1 VCQSDAY
8 VQGDQ
13 ASGGRFGAHLA
24 GRHGQQERCPA
35 GKSQAGL
42 PGLLISSSL
51 HREEDNQG
59 WKELRNQ
66 QPAGWVWPLL

>member
-1 VCQSDAY
+1 MLTSKEIKRQEVGLGPILLADM
-8 VQGDQ
+8 
-13 ASGGRFGAHLA
+13 ASKKGAL
-24 GRHGQQERCPA
+24 A